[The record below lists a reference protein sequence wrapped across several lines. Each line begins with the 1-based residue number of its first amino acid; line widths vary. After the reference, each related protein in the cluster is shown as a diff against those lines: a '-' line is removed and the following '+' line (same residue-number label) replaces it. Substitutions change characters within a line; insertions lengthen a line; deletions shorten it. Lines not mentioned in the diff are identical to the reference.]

1 MRAANSSAR
10 SPANTR
16 WPWESTKPGISA
28 RPSASIRSPLV
39 ALGDLRPDPGDLAG
53 LEQDRGVAQRPQL
66 GVVGDERAD
75 VGDQHP
81 TMVPMTSAAV
91 AANTIDSSIVCG
103 FGGLQARRG
112 EVERDQVGAEAGR
125 DPAGVVPA
133 QAGVVRGGLEQGAR
147 REVAA
152 ALGLQPQVELHRA
165 RLLEQVDDRV
175 AVAAEREPRT
185 RVADAVGEVALGR
198 RAHADRGLAQVVV
211 RVQVRGVDRGA
222 SPARA
227 RRARPAAA
235 RACGPCAARQAS
247 FSARCSET
255 WKCSGLPRANSTTV
269 ASWSGGTARTEWIAA
284 PTFAP
289 LIAATRSAH
298 VAASPSLKPRWAWF
312 GGSPNPPAR

>member
-81 TMVPMTSAAV
+81 TMVPVTSAAV
-91 AANTIDSSIVCG
+91 AANTIDSSIVSG
-103 FGGLQARRG
+103 SASLQARRG

-133 QAGVVRGGLEQGAR
+133 QAGVVRGGFEQGAR

-185 RVADAVGEVALGR
+185 RVPDAVGEVALGR
-198 RAHADRGLAQVVV
+198 RAHADRGLAQVVGRCQVGGVDRGRV
-211 RVQVRGVDRGA
+211 RPERAVLGQQLHGRAARRGEAGLVLGALLGDVEVQRLAARELDDGGELVGRHGADGVDRGA
-222 SPARA
+222 DLRALDRA
-227 RRARPAAA
+227 RRARP
-235 RACGPCAARQAS
+235 
-247 FSARCSET
+247 T
-255 WKCSGLPRANSTTV
+255 WPR
-269 ASWSGGTARTEWIAA
+269 R
-284 PTFAP
+284 
-289 LIAATRSAH
+289 R
-298 VAASPSLKPRWAWF
+298 R
-312 GGSPNPPAR
+312 